1 MSRFSRFSR
10 FSTRYHP
17 YSHETLHHPYSHETL
32 QHPYLD
38 VTVNIKV
45 ENFYKNFLQSLK
57 QEIKELRRIL
67 MEIPINEDLGIKDIL
82 LSITDIE
89 KIFNTIEIIISKLK
103 NFNNTKKKEVKLK
116 EIIKIIEEKITEIT
130 KKFKIDPSLDSSKDL
145 DPLLIV
151 EKKNLNILL
160 NELFEKILYILSLQ
174 DNVQDNVQERKVLLF
189 MIIIYKLKELKSKIS
204 IRDKTR
210 KRTEKDILKEFE
222 LIKINYG
229 MVANIREFYIQA
241 YRNVDDDILSLAN
254 KLNGLPIPISTEGLA
269 EEVILMIYQ
278 NLIFQHYAFFLFK
291 YLRYDNEK
299 YTGIPAFPQLFKNSS
314 DFDKAEPKSSNSI
327 DAIFKEQKTVMS
339 SLDKNYEKLYEEK
352 LRHIAHLTG
361 GRRRNTSKRNMD
373 MDMNMKDIKELC
385 KKNQIKLSRVVND
398 KRVVYKKKELI
409 TKLKRRKVI

>member
-1 MSRFSRFSR
+1 M
-10 FSTRYHP
+10 
-17 YSHETLHHPYSHETL
+17 
-32 QHPYLD
+32 
-38 VTVNIKV
+38 KV
-45 ENFYKNFLQSLK
+45 EIFYKKFLQSLK

-89 KIFNTIEIIISKLK
+89 KIFNTIEKIISKLK
-103 NFNNTKKKEVKLK
+103 NFNNTKKEVKLK
-116 EIIKIIEEKITEIT
+116 ELKKIIEEKITEIT
-130 KKFKIDPSLDSSKDL
+130 KKFKKDPSLDGSLDVSLDSSKDL
-145 DPLLIV
+145 DPLLTV

-160 NELFEKILYILSLQ
+160 NVLFEEILYILSLQ

-241 YRNVDDDILSLAN
+241 YRNVYHHLHSLAN

-314 DFDKAEPKSSNSI
+314 DFNKAEAKSSNSI
-327 DAIFKEQKTVMS
+327 DALFKEQKTVMS

-352 LRHIAHLTG
+352 LRHIAYLNG